1 MSSHKISS
9 IIASVNAKR
18 GQLARDV
25 AGVIHLYVD
34 ASRLL
39 SILRWTVSH
48 RCRRGSKTH
57 VQSDNRRISAVVLT
71 AGAIYD
77 LAPATN
83 QVRSVTF
90 PEVVVPNPHAINP
103 VLWLPGEGEWFVA
116 VR

>member
-1 MSSHKISS
+1 MSMRHASS
-9 IIASVNAKR
+9 PFYV
-18 GQLARDV
+18 G
-25 AGVIHLYVD
+25 LY
-34 ASRLL
+34 L
-39 SILRWTVSH
+39 TVVGEAV
-48 RCRRGSKTH
+48 RRMFSPT
-57 VQSDNRRISAVVLT
+57 DNRRISAVVLT

-103 VLWLPGEGEWFVA
+103 VIWLPGEGEWFVA